1 MARPERKKLLIVLS
15 DGLPSN
21 YNGSP
26 TGKDDVRSAVD
37 IAIRSGISVISNYFG
52 GDYEDVTRT
61 FAWMYGENRSIVCDP
76 DRLTE
81 QLSKKNE
88 AVLLQKMNNR
98 ACCIKQWALILAT
111 CQETCI
117 HIFILFKN

>member
-37 IAIRSGISVISNYFG
+37 IAIRSGISVISIYFG

-61 FAWMYGENRSIVCDP
+61 FAWMYGGKTDP
-76 DRLTE
+76 
-81 QLSKKNE
+81 LS
-88 AVLLQKMNNR
+88 ATRTGLRNNFQR
-98 ACCIKQWALILAT
+98 K
-111 CQETCI
+111 
-117 HIFILFKN
+117 